1 MEVDEILECLVALE
15 TGARQQ
21 KPDESRYVLIETEWD
36 GESSGTWSASDDPVS
51 RSLVLD
57 ALASKVYEYGDLLA
71 ELDDDEHPLLASV
84 SSPER
89 KALAQVLLGLQEAFQ
104 PLSDVPVGNPFLDD
118 ATTSQGAARPVVV
131 VRDAESQGLD
141 FTWAVME
148 LAPRAEPEGDDRALL
163 AATARGDDDAIAA
176 ALRSGADANAL
187 DAEGMTPLH
196 HAVAHR
202 RLEAV
207 AMLLKAGADPN
218 AQADFRNAP
227 CFASLDGQGRV
238 HPGAARIDDDEHW
251 WIIGELLEGG
261 ADVNALDPRGST
273 LVDLAIATVPY
284 PDQVVAYLRDRGGRH
299 ASLARREFTEHLSRL
314 SPGDWDRQAVSVNE
328 VRYLL
333 ENEGPVVV
341 TDALHLLLKREWT
354 EDEVSA
360 ETLFELTDLLLSH
373 GARDNV
379 ATGQNPLD
387 RAYELFGNGKRPQYQ
402 VVTYRLRKA
411 GFARSIRSML
421 EWLPEGDVAA
431 QRAHLAELRER
442 LEASGPQPEALYWL
456 LSPRGWSEHEIGGEF
471 FGELIDV
478 LLSHGGQ
485 NVVVNGR
492 TPLGWSR
499 IWLGRGGHPQY
510 RIVVDRLLA
519 AGFTYSARDYLDR
532 IPLGDVE
539 EQREF
544 LPELRERLE
553 AEGPQ
558 PEAMH
563 WLLSPNS
570 KWSPDEV
577 SGEIM
582 GELTELLLEYGGR
595 DTDVNGTRP
604 LDRAI
609 NRVKH
614 DGLANYQPVVNR
626 LRAAGFRRGGQT

>member
-21 KPDESRYVLIETEWD
+21 KPDESRFVLIETAWD
-36 GESSGTWSASDDPVS
+36 GKSSGTWSASDDPVS
-51 RSLVLD
+51 RSEILD
-57 ALASKVYEYGDLLA
+57 LLASKVYENEDLLA
-71 ELDDDEHPLLASV
+71 ELDDDEHPLLTRIP
-84 SSPER
+84 SPRR
-89 KALAQVLLGLQEAFQ
+89 KALAQVLLGAQEAFQ
-104 PLSDVPVGNPFLDD
+104 PLPDLPTGNPYLDD
-118 ATTSQGAARPVVV
+118 AVTSCGAARPLII
-131 VRDAESQGLD
+131 VRDEESEGRD

-148 LAPRAEPEGDDRALL
+148 LAPRGEPEGDDRALL

-218 AQADFRNAP
+218 AQNDFNNAA

-238 HPGAARIDDDEHW
+238 HPGASRIENDEHW

-261 ADVNALDPRGST
+261 ADVNARDPRGST

-284 PDQVVAYLRDRGGRH
+284 PDQVVTYLRDRGGRH
-299 ASLARREFTEHLSRL
+299 AARAGRDFPEHLRQL
-314 SPGDWDRQAVSVNE
+314 SPGDWDEQAARVNE

-333 ENEGPVVV
+333 ENEGPVDV
-341 TDALHLLLKREWT
+341 TDGLHRLLEKDWT

-360 ETLFELTDLLLSH
+360 ETLFELTDLLLNH
-373 GARDNV
+373 GARDTV
-379 ATGQNPLD
+379 EAGQNPLD
-387 RAYELFGNGKRPQYQ
+387 RAYALFGNGKCPQYQ

-421 EWLPEGDVAA
+421 EWLPEADAAA
-431 QRAHLAELRER
+431 QRAHLAALRER
-442 LEASGPQPEALYWL
+442 LEVSAPQPDALHLL
-456 LSPRGWSEHEIGGEF
+456 LSPHGWSEHEIDGEV
-471 FGELIDV
+471 FGELIDL
-478 LLSHGGQ
+478 LLSHGAE

-492 TPLGWSR
+492 TPLGWAR
-499 IWLGRGGHPQY
+499 FWLGRGGHQQY

-519 AGFTYSARDYLDR
+519 AGFTYSPRDYLDR

-544 LPELRERLE
+544 IPELRERLE

-558 PEAMH
+558 PEALH
-563 WLLSPNS
+563 WLLSPNG

-577 SGEIM
+577 SGEIL
-582 GELTELLLEYGGR
+582 GDLTELLLEYGGR
-595 DTDVNGTRP
+595 DTEVDGTRP
-604 LDRAI
+604 LDRAV
-609 NRVKH
+609 NRVEH

-626 LRAAGFRRGGQT
+626 LRAAGFRRGG